1 MQDVIIEKYQQIIAC
16 RQPKSLATA
25 ALVGFLLL
33 PLQGCSEGAAKAD
46 KPTPV
51 RVATVVFRPIAEPRQ
66 YVGTIKARY
75 ESDLGFR
82 VTGKIVERRANVGDR
97 VKAGDL
103 IARLDATDLKLGV
116 EAQEAELSAAKSSR
130 DQAVAAEERFR
141 ILQGEGHV
149 AQAALDERI
158 SVADEAR
165 ARVLRAERSLDMQ
178 RNQLAYAELHAEKDG
193 VISALLAEAGQV
205 VATGQTI
212 ARVAR
217 LDELEAVVAIP
228 EQKLNEASASRA
240 SVSLWPSTGR
250 QYEARLREIS
260 PQADQV
266 ARTFEARSSIPA
278 ADDQVG
284 LGKTATVTLTPNET
298 RSVARLPLSAVM
310 NDAVGPMVWAVSDD
324 GGKLERRPIVIELLH
339 AGFCADCF
347 GPQGQRACRLARRS
361 PPRSDHARPRR

>member
-1 MQDVIIEKYQQIIAC
+1 MNSHPEGS
-16 RQPKSLATA
+16 QPPGSSSGPPGFGRFHFRKLGP
-25 ALVGFLLL
+25 LVKFIFLPVVVVLHLLL
-33 PLQGCSEGAAKAD
+33 RNGG
-46 KPTPV
+46 
-51 RVATVVFRPIAEPRQ
+51 RV
-66 YVGTIKARY
+66 
-75 ESDLGFR
+75 SDLVVLTLEILDDYLFR
-82 VTGKIVERRANVGDR
+82 H
-97 VKAGDL
+97 
-103 IARLDATDLKLGV
+103 
-116 EAQEAELSAAKSSR
+116 
-130 DQAVAAEERFR
+130 
-141 ILQGEGHV
+141 QGEGHV

-158 SVADEAR
+158 SAADEAR

-217 LDELEAVVAIP
+217 LDELEGVVAIP

-266 ARTFEARSSIPA
+266 ARTFEARFSIPA

-310 NDAVGPMVWAVSDD
+310 NDAAGPMVWAVSDD
-324 GGKLERRPIVIELLH
+324 GGKLERRPIVINSYTQDSVLIASGLKANERVVSLGVH
-339 AGFCADCF
+339 
-347 GPQGQRACRLARRS
+347 RLDQTMPVRVVETQSVAAI
-361 PPRSDHARPRR
+361 PRDLQQQ